1 MDVENAGQHGLTM
14 RSIEMVGLQKKL
26 ITTNRD
32 IVNYDFYH
40 PDNIL
45 ILDRENPVADRNF
58 FEKPYKVLEEE
69 IYRKYSLS
77 SWLTE
82 ILQ

>member
-1 MDVENAGQHGLTM
+1 M
-14 RSIEMVGLQKKL
+14 RSIEIVGLRKKL
-26 ITTNRD
+26 ITTNKD

-45 ILDRENPVADRNF
+45 ILDRRNPVIDRSF
-58 FEKPYKVLEEE
+58 FEKPYKMLEER
-69 IYRKYSLS
+69 IYGKYSLS
-77 SWLTE
+77 SWLTQ